1 MSVNNYTEAMNY
13 EMLIRNAF
21 NCQRG
26 TRNGADLCYM
36 KNVMTMENGETS
48 AKHLG
53 SYEKQFEKVKIYI
66 SKALLKLA
74 KTKPYSKEV
83 DFFNNH
89 IEKLDYSCSTNS
101 LMEIVNIALEKVIEL
116 KPR

>member
-1 MSVNNYTEAMNY
+1 MAVNNYTEAMNY

-36 KNVMTMENGETS
+36 KNVMTMENGES
-48 AKHLG
+48 FAKHLG
-53 SYEKQFEKVKIYI
+53 SYEKQYEKVKIYI
-66 SKALLKLA
+66 SKALLKLT
-74 KTKPYSKEV
+74 KTKPYSQEI
-83 DFFNNH
+83 DFFNNL
-89 IEKLDYSCSTNS
+89 IEKLKYSRSTNS

-116 KPR
+116 KPK